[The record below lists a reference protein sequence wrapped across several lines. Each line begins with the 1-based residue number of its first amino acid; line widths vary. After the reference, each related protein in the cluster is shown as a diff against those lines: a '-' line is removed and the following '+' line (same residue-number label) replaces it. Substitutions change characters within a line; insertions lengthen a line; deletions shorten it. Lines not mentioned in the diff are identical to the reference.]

1 MPGNSTKFL
10 AYNAQATSK
19 AVALRA
25 CMDLARYL
33 NVVVSVWLIKFLSRS
48 GGKRQR
54 C

>member
-25 CMDLARYL
+25 CMNLARYL
-33 NVVVSVWLIKFLSRS
+33 NVVVTVWLIKLISQS
-48 GGKRQR
+48 WDKRQR